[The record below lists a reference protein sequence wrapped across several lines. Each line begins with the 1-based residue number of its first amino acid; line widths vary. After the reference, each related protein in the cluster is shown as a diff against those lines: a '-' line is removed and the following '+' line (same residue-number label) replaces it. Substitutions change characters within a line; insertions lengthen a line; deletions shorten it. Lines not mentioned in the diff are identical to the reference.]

1 MDLGPKSPKNEFV
14 ESVLINWALGNQKN
28 LRMELDVERMKKEKG
43 LCWNKSSS
51 ARSEEVCSY
60 ILFSV
65 YIQIFILFIPL
76 FLFPFYT
83 VLHSRSY
90 FTHVYWRVGV
100 DTCPIFT
107 FHQSPCS
114 SCKAETHCSGITS
127 ILMQPES

>member
-65 YIQIFILFIPL
+65 YIQIFILFVPL

-127 ILMQPES
+127 ILMQLES

>member
-65 YIQIFILFIPL
+65 YIQIFILFVPL

>member
-65 YIQIFILFIPL
+65 YKQIFILFVPL

-127 ILMQPES
+127 ILMQLES

>member
-14 ESVLINWALGNQKN
+14 ESVLINWALGNKKN

-65 YIQIFILFIPL
+65 YIQIFILFVPL

>member
-1 MDLGPKSPKNEFV
+1 MDIGLKSPNNEFV
-14 ESVLINWALGNQKN
+14 ESVLVNWALGNQTN

-51 ARSEEVCSY
+51 VRSDEVCSY
-60 ILFSV
+60 ILFFSLDTNFHPHFPV
-65 YIQIFILFIPL
+65 
-76 FLFPFYT
+76 FLSPFYT
-83 VLHSRSY
+83 FLYSHSY
-90 FTHVYWRVGV
+90 FTRVYWRVGV

>member
-65 YIQIFILFIPL
+65 YIQIFILFVPL

-127 ILMQPES
+127 ILMQSES